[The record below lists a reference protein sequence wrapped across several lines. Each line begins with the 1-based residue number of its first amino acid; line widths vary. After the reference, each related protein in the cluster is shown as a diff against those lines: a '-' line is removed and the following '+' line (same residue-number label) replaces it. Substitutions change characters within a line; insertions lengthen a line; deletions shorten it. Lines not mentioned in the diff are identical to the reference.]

1 VDAVVSEAEGLSSVR
16 NAARLLKV
24 FRSRERE
31 LGVSELARRLDLGK
45 STVHRALATLAAE
58 GLIEQNPETGNYRL
72 GIVMFELGEAVRV
85 HMDLH
90 AAAGP
95 VLASLREQTRESC
108 QVGILDGH
116 DVVYVDRLESPQT
129 LRLFTETGRRVP
141 AHCTSSGKVLLA
153 HLDSV
158 ELSRV
163 LDGTVLTELTP
174 RTITDRTVLLD
185 ELARVRRRGWSEA
198 VEERE
203 VGVASIAVPIRDV
216 RDEVVAALS
225 IGAPTARL
233 GAQARKRLAS
243 VLVEAGEAA
252 SRRLGWSPETRI
264 RREG

>member
-1 VDAVVSEAEGLSSVR
+1 MSDATAGLSSVR
-16 NAARLLKV
+16 NAARVLKV

-31 LGVSELARRLDLGK
+31 LGVSELARRLELGK
-45 STVHRALATLAAE
+45 STVHRALGALAAE

-72 GIVMFELGEAVRV
+72 GIIMFELGEAVRV

-108 QVGILDGH
+108 HVGILDGC

-153 HLDSV
+153 HLDAAAL
-158 ELSRV
+158 EAV
-163 LDGTVLTELTP
+163 LDAMSLTALTP
-174 RTITDRTVLLD
+174 RTITDRDELVD

-216 RDEVVAALS
+216 RGDVAAALS

-233 GAQARKRLAS
+233 AAQARKRLAGM
-243 VLVEAGEAA
+243 LVEAGEAA
-252 SRRLGWSPETRI
+252 SRRLGWSPESML